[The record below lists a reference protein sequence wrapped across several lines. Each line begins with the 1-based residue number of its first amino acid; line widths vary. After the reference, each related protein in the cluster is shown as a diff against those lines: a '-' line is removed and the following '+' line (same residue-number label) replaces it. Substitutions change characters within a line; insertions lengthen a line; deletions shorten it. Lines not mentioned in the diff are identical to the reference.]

1 MDVRLDNKFNDR
13 NSAFVRYTY
22 SITRYN
28 ARGPIIPV
36 ANGTYST
43 ESTHGLGFD
52 YVHTFTPRLITELQ
66 FGWSRFLIAS
76 LPGATGK
83 IYLRR
88 C

>member
-22 SITRYN
+22 SITR
-28 ARGPIIPV
+28 
-36 ANGTYST
+36 
-43 ESTHGLGFD
+43 
-52 YVHTFTPRLITELQ
+52 
-66 FGWSRFLIAS
+66 FLIAS